1 MGQVVT
7 GVAPGFLL
15 FPAREYKWELK
26 DRVQIR
32 VPLAGKISEFL
43 NEADL
48 AEGVKIAGDDEFSIF
63 DGEVFLLWELIRV
76 LFAQSKYPALKDD
89 ECLNIVALEKDGDS
103 LVVHGE
109 VIRNAE

>member
-1 MGQVVT
+1 MGKIVT

-32 VPLAGKISEFL
+32 VPIEGKISEFL

-48 AEGVKIAGDDEFSIF
+48 AEGVKIAGDDEFSVF
-63 DGEVFLLWELIRV
+63 DGDVFYLWELIRV
-76 LFAQSKYPALKDD
+76 LFARSEYPSLNDD
-89 ECLNIVALEKDGDS
+89 ECLNVVALEKDGDS

-109 VIRNAE
+109 VIKNAE